1 MGKVSLFN
9 CLMEESMISI
19 WKSSVEDFLVQQ
31 GIDDALLLKEKPNN
45 VEAARW
51 TQMRKKAVSTIRL
64 AIAPEIK
71 YHYLKETDPGEL
83 LEKLQSV
90 YASKS
95 LTNKLCLRWEFYQ
108 LMKDEDTTMQDHI
121 NTFNK
126 LVCQLLNADE
136 KFSDEEQA
144 LLLLASL
151 PKDYRNIVQ
160 KLLIGRDSIT
170 LDQALAALR
179 ENDRFMVRREGEEK
193 KDVGDGL
200 FSEGSNG
207 GRTKEKY
214 QGRGRSRGRDDLS
227 NKECYYC
234 KKKGHIQMMC
244 KKFKEDLKRMRNLK
258 DSGRIENESSGN
270 AALGFIDDDDDYDG
284 ALLVDGGVVHSKE

>member
-1 MGKVSLFN
+1 M
-9 CLMEESMISI
+9 
-19 WKSSVEDFLVQQ
+19 
-31 GIDDALLLKEKPNN
+31 
-45 VEAARW
+45 
-51 TQMRKKAVSTIRL
+51 
-64 AIAPEIK
+64 
-71 YHYLKETDPGEL
+71 
-83 LEKLQSV
+83 V
-90 YASKS
+90 YAYKS
-95 LTNKLCLRWEFYQ
+95 LTNKLCLRWELYQ

-136 KFSDEEQA
+136 KLTDEEQA

-160 KLLIGRDSIT
+160 TLLIGRDSIT

-244 KKFKEDLKRMRNLK
+244 KEFKEDFKKMRNLR
-258 DSGRIENESSGN
+258 DMEGLRMRVAEMP
-270 AALGFIDDDDDYDG
+270 L
-284 ALLVDGGVVHSKE
+284 